1 MRWLKWILLLLC
13 CLALFACGDDDD
25 PSTSSGQADDDNDD
39 AGDDDGDDD
48 DDDESDDDTTDD
60 DDATPLVYGDDLV
73 YSGDDGL
80 RALLNDGKGYGEP
93 VVLDADIRADD
104 IAVAD
109 FDDDGHTDIVLSS
122 FQGIDVL
129 FNQGNGVQYK
139 KVNNINL
146 HFPDGFV
153 AADFTGDGILDLAGY
168 SFYHKKV
175 YLYAHDGAGHFT
187 ETEIVDLS
195 EYSVVSMIAA
205 DFNNDGRPDLALGAK
220 KYLYI
225 YTNNGDG
232 TFERSERFS
241 GYYVSFWFESLAAH
255 DLNGDGNLDVI
266 ATFSHGE
273 LYILHGNGDGTLT
286 EAEAMEIETDYLN
299 LLVAADYDRDGNL
312 DLVIGYGYGSVG
324 ILHGRSDGTFRQPD
338 FLFGS
343 EGNLFLAVAQINNDD
358 YPDLIVAYEDWE
370 TKGPS
375 PYQHMGV
382 LPGKGELG
390 FGPLTRLDE
399 NVELIR
405 VADLD
410 GQ

>member
-1 MRWLKWILLLLC
+1 MQWLKWTILLFC
-13 CLALFACGDDDD
+13 CLSLFACGDDDD
-25 PSTSSGQADDDNDD
+25 DNEDNDNNDAGDDDD
-39 AGDDDGDDD
+39 DDDGDDD
-48 DDDESDDDTTDD
+48 DDTSDDDTSDD
-60 DDATPLVYGDDLV
+60 DDAAAPPVYGDDLV
-73 YSGDDGL
+73 YCGDDGL
-80 RALLNDGKGYGEP
+80 RVLINDGKGYGAP
-93 VVLDADIRADD
+93 VVLDAGVRADD

-109 FDDDGHTDIVLSS
+109 FDNDGHTDVVLTSY
-122 FQGIDVL
+122 QGIDVL
-129 FNQGNGVQYK
+129 FNQGNGTQYK
-139 KVNNINL
+139 KVHNINL
-146 HFPDGFV
+146 HFPDDFT
-153 AADFTGDGILDLAGY
+153 AADFSGDGILDLAGY

-175 YLYAHDGAGHFT
+175 YLYTHDGAGLFT
-187 ETEIVDLS
+187 ETEIIDQS
-195 EYSVVSMIAA
+195 EYTVASIIAA

-286 EAEAMEIETDYLN
+286 EAEAMEIDVNYLN
-299 LLVAADYDRDGNL
+299 LMTAADFDLDDNL
-312 DLVIGYGYGSVG
+312 DLALGYGYGSVG
-324 ILHGRSDGTFRQPD
+324 ILYGRSDGTFRQPD
-338 FLFGS
+338 YLFDS
-343 EGNLFLAVAQINNDD
+343 EGNLFLAVAQTGGDE

-382 LPGKGELG
+382 LPGQGELG
-390 FGPLTRLDE
+390 FGEMTRLDE

-405 VADLD
+405 AADLD